1 MNFNLVETQIEVIPF
16 NGIELLSK
24 KIDEIIW
31 VALKPIVE
39 GMGLDWKR
47 QSQKVQKDS
56 RYSVISIPFE
66 TKGGTQEMLSLNAYH
81 LPAFLYSINPNKVRI
96 DLRDKIISFQNE
108 TFKVINEYWNKKSEL
123 SQNFFKGKS
132 VLHTINGLKGG
143 LAVKDRKINQLEN
156 RVQFLASENES
167 LKIHRIKDNEL
178 MNSDI
183 DNKTYTKDDVMKL
196 IEKGLKY
203 DELQEKYFVVATQR
217 DLFNTYATDF
227 IQQANK
233 MKVETEKWEHMK
245 DRLDAIKTN
254 GVEKC
259 KQTGWKAKGYPLYQ
273 N

>member
-1 MNFNLVETQIEVIPF
+1 MNNLLTVVNDEMTISHRIVAENTANQEKSIRNIINKYIDDFKTFGAVHFKNAMREDGNKGGNQPITYFLNEQQVY
-16 NGIELLSK
+16 LLFTYLRNN
-24 KIDEIIW
+24 EIVRNFK
-31 VALKPIVE
+31 VALVKAFFE
-39 GMGLDWKR
+39 MR
-47 QSQKVQKDS
+47 Q
-56 RYSVISIPFE
+56 E
-66 TKGGTQEMLSLNAYH
+66 LYH
-81 LPAFLYSINPNKVRI
+81 IASK
-96 DLRDKIISFQNE
+96 SFQ
-108 TFKVINEYWNKKSEL
+108 
-123 SQNFFKGKS
+123 GKS

-178 MNSDI
+178 VNSDI

-254 GVEKC
+254 GVERC

-273 N
+273 S

>member
-1 MNFNLVETQIEVIPF
+1 MNRLLTVVNEEMTISHRIVAENTANQEVSIRNLINKFIVDFEVFGMVHFKNEAIKNSKNKINEIKTYF
-16 NGIELLSK
+16 LNEQQVYLLFTYLK
-24 KIDEIIW
+24 NNEIVRNFK
-31 VALKPIVE
+31 VALVKAF
-39 GMGLDWKR
+39 
-47 QSQKVQKDS
+47 
-56 RYSVISIPFE
+56 FE
-66 TKGGTQEMLSLNAYH
+66 MREELYH
-81 LPAFLYSINPNKVRI
+81 IASK
-96 DLRDKIISFQNE
+96 SFQ
-108 TFKVINEYWNKKSEL
+108 
-123 SQNFFKGKS
+123 GKS